1 MMCAEKAPSSLHLLE
16 SNTTI
21 LLPEADDSR
30 DSIFSEL
37 AQLES
42 QAIRGILDDKMA
54 PISFPSPDPDSKIQD
69 FTRDL
74 MNQTAYLHSTVVTT
88 ANDTKIDE
96 SLAQSIRDS
105 AYEKM
110 CEKLSVISVDLIKNQ
125 SMTRT
130 MLAQAQQGD
139 DYLNT
144 IRERVGTPDNPFPN
158 FYLKNQ
164 VLYKKFVSKNPMV
177 EKHVICIPDVLLPSV
192 VHTLHV
198 NLGHSSAT
206 VTKRNFEQ
214 YYYNRN
220 STRMIKNY
228 VQSCVT
234 CALAHKFDIKKTSPE
249 TNRSLQPNR
258 PRQHIY
264 CDLIPMFKGT
274 YSYILFCLDAYS
286 QYIYALPIKDKTS
299 TSVLQGFLSLFA
311 TTGWPEA
318 IYLDNET
325 SFQKTAKLLVKMAPI
340 RVLYST
346 PYSQFQN
353 WSENYIKNFKKSF
366 LKLLNDSEEP
376 QDNADW
382 PLLLPTVTQALNR
395 QVIPDLGMTRES
407 IHFNMD
413 ADFYPLAHLSS
424 AADAYINQTV
434 NAEVPN
440 AFKIIL
446 EKRKRNRANNKTRTF
461 VPKFHETQLVF
472 MRDQAPSVSSILK
485 IPNKGPYRIDK
496 LEDRNATLTEIGTGK
511 TVHAHVQN
519 IRPLEFS
526 EFRLLLTKGWDLNA
540 HQLKAGLP
548 VSKPGIFDAPQNP
561 VPEETVVEIE
571 RQRDQPLEQPEE
583 GDLQQLFQLPAQA
596 EQVPLL
602 PEVPQQEPAE
612 GPAPV
617 PPDIQAENPPQEP
630 TVVLRRSPRL
640 NPTRAILSTFEID
653 SDFSD
658 GDSTENETDDN
669 EKFVSIN
676 TIDVHL
682 EISRTYKEKIDR
694 KPATSEESCSDVSQ
708 DQPKSILRKRK
719 TVSFYLPEMPPHLF
733 YPGR

>member
-1 MMCAEKAPSSLHLLE
+1 
-16 SNTTI
+16 
-21 LLPEADDSR
+21 
-30 DSIFSEL
+30 
-37 AQLES
+37 
-42 QAIRGILDDKMA
+42 
-54 PISFPSPDPDSKIQD
+54 
-69 FTRDL
+69 
-74 MNQTAYLHSTVVTT
+74 
-88 ANDTKIDE
+88 
-96 SLAQSIRDS
+96 
-105 AYEKM
+105 M

-496 LEDRNATLTEIGTGK
+496 LEDRNAKLTEIGTGK

-602 PEVPQQEPAE
+602 PEVPQREPAE

-617 PPDIQAENPPQEP
+617 PPDI
-630 TVVLRRSPRL
+630 
-640 NPTRAILSTFEID
+640 
-653 SDFSD
+653 
-658 GDSTENETDDN
+658 
-669 EKFVSIN
+669 
-676 TIDVHL
+676 
-682 EISRTYKEKIDR
+682 
-694 KPATSEESCSDVSQ
+694 
-708 DQPKSILRKRK
+708 
-719 TVSFYLPEMPPHLF
+719 
-733 YPGR
+733 